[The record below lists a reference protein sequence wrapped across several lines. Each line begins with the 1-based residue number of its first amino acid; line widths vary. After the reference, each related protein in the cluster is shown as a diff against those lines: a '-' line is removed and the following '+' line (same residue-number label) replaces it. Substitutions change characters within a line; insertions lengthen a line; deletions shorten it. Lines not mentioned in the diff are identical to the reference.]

1 MTIIVCPLHLLDEQV
16 ARERPARVI
25 SLLSPEA
32 LFPETPAEVTRLKL
46 ELHDIPEARE
56 GLTPPDRAMVAALL
70 EFGTAWRE
78 PGPMIVHCWAGISRS
93 TAAALILACALDP
106 ARDEQAAADA
116 LRAASPTATPN
127 ALMIALADDLL
138 GRQGRLIRAA
148 ASIGPGE
155 LAMWGEPFRIR
166 ARG

>member
-1 MTIIVCPLHLLDEQV
+1 MGHNPAPFVEI
-16 ARERPARVI
+16 REDRVNI
-25 SLLSPEA
+25 WADGGLGGNSAGGSPIA
-32 LFPETPAEVTRLKL
+32 FS
-46 ELHDIPEARE
+46 
-56 GLTPPDRAMVAALL
+56 LL